1 MTTTG
6 HLEQGDRTGRII
18 GAAIEV
24 HRALGPG
31 FLESVYE
38 NAISIELAHREIP
51 FVRQTTVP
59 IWYRN
64 AEVGAHVLD
73 LLVEDQIVVE
83 LKAVRN
89 LEDIHYV
96 VLRSYLKATGRE
108 HGLLLNFA
116 KPTLE
121 IKRVSTRMGV
131 ELCSVP
137 GFMGSFL

>member
-1 MTTTG
+1 LAQMN
-6 HLEQGDRTGRII
+6 LEQEDRTGRII

-38 NAISIELAHREIP
+38 NALSIELAQRGIP
-51 FVRQTTVP
+51 FVRQLTVP
-59 IWYRN
+59 IRYRHV
-64 AEVGAHVLD
+64 EVGAHVLD
-73 LLVEDQIVVE
+73 LLVEDRIVVE
-83 LKAVRN
+83 LKAARN

-121 IKRVSTRMGV
+121 IKRVSTRTGV
-131 ELCSVP
+131 DLCRVP
-137 GFMGSFL
+137 GLLASFL

>member
-1 MTTTG
+1 MTQTK
-6 HLEQGDRTGRII
+6 LEQEDRTGRII

-38 NAISIELAHREIP
+38 NAVSIELAERGLP
-51 FVRQTTVP
+51 FVRQMTVP
-59 IWYRN
+59 IRYRN

-83 LKAVRN
+83 LKAIRS

-96 VLRSYLKATGRE
+96 ILRSYLKATGRE

-121 IKRVSTRMGV
+121 IKRVSTRPGADR
-131 ELCSVP
+131 CSVP
-137 GFMGSFL
+137 GFLGSFL

>member
-1 MTTTG
+1 MN
-6 HLEQGDRTGRII
+6 LEQEDRTGRII
-18 GAAIEV
+18 GTAIEV
-24 HRALGPG
+24 HRTLGPG

-38 NAISIELAHREIP
+38 NAVSIELAQRGIP
-51 FVRQTTVP
+51 FVRQLTVP
-59 IWYRN
+59 IRYRN

-121 IKRVSTRMGV
+121 IKRVSTRTGAG
-131 ELCSVP
+131 LDAASNL
-137 GFMGSFL
+137 ST